1 MNTAMIA
8 KMPIVIPSNDKIV
21 RNRFTLSACRAN
33 VILSRN
39 NVKKNIAQRYG
50 FMTVQ
55 SATTG
60 SGNSRVRILAI
71 FTVLPTVILFSTA
84 FTFLSF
90 SSGHLR
96 VFSFRQSISFS
107 GVLLRLINRKCTL
120 STKRKNSKSAQIHAL
135 DLCTFETLFK

>member
-1 MNTAMIA
+1 MIA

-39 NVKKNIAQRYG
+39 NVKKNITQRYG
-50 FMTVQ
+50 FMTAP
-55 SATTG
+55 SATRG

-71 FTVLPTVILFSTA
+71 FTTFSTVILFSTA
-84 FTFLSF
+84 FAFLSF
-90 SSGHLR
+90 ASGLLR

-107 GVLLRLINRKCTL
+107 GDLFRLINRKCTL
-120 STKRKNSKSAQIHAL
+120 STKQKNSKSAQIHAL
-135 DLCTFETLFK
+135 DLCTFETLLK